1 MKKFLLLLLLFIFT
15 KEQVSIKLGQLN
27 TGIDC
32 YTFDD
37 NLITLTCSEVYN
49 LEGNSE
55 RGLLISSSG
64 ITLNLNGVQIST
76 TGTSTPIFIKQNCVT
91 TITFTGSN
99 TLQDSEQNLKNSVI
113 YMESGS
119 QLTINVDILYI
130 NPSKGMGIYGDQS
143 TNLII
148 NGGVISIGATKCTG
162 FIDIGNDLII
172 NNGNIDDSN
181 LEDSIDYTS
190 LKAGG
195 SINIQYGT
203 FIFHSIQAENDIILG
218 PVNPGVIT
226 ENMIDITIGTINE
239 GMKAKSIGIY
249 YGLINIVSEKDS
261 ISSYRGIEIK
271 NSKLDLKA
279 GSLDTKSSPFI
290 QNGELKIFDSSMK
303 IYGTNCLVGK
313 INNNHAS
320 ISYNEIP
327 APENSINSINIF
339 IGDHFITSLESDD
352 IYTYFYWT
360 DKEYQLAQ
368 QNEIKIK
375 INGEIVES
383 FDDSTCGKNTKEKK
397 NSNNSKIL
405 KISSYLYFF
414 ISLILL

>member
-15 KEQVSIKLGQLN
+15 KEDVSIDPKALITDN
-27 TGIDC
+27 SC

-37 NLITLTCSEVYN
+37 YFITLTRSEVYKLVDN
-49 LEGNSE
+49 SNSE
-55 RGLLISSSG
+55 RGLIISSTG

-76 TGTSTPIFIKQNCVT
+76 TGTSTPIIIKQNCVT

-130 NPSKGMGIYGDQS
+130 NPSKGIGIYGDQS

-162 FIDIGNDLII
+162 FIDIGNDLTI

-218 PVNPGVIT
+218 PKNPSVIT
-226 ENMIDITIGTINE
+226 ENMIDMKIGTVNE

-327 APENSINSINIF
+327 APENSINIF
-339 IGDHFITSLESDD
+339 IGDHFITSLESDEL
-352 IYTYFYWT
+352 YTYFYWT
-360 DKEYQLAQ
+360 NSEYQLAQ

-375 INGEIVES
+375 INGEKVKS
-383 FDDSTCGKNTKEKK
+383 FDNSTCVKNKKKKK

-414 ISLILL
+414 ISLILF